1 MMKNA
6 NLIEFTLGYQNAD
19 QKTGSDSIQLM
30 LEATFFACAVIW
42 NVEHRGQK
50 SDSTGSNLQLAFW

>member
-6 NLIEFTLGYQNAD
+6 NFIEFTLEYQNAD

-30 LEATFFACAVIW
+30 LESTFFGAIIW
-42 NVEHRGQK
+42 NTPHPGQK
-50 SDSTGSNLQLAFW
+50 SDSTGSNLQLDLW